1 MTVIRTYYGAH
12 DQEIID
18 LILSIQNG
26 ENHLGIPL
34 SEQMDLTTIKESYQ
48 DTGGEFWL
56 ALDGEHVVG
65 TIALMKKS
73 ETCGVLKKFFV
84 KKEYRKQGVGGQLY
98 EQLLRFARENRL
110 QQIILDTPAV
120 AVASHRFYER
130 VGFRKISRAELP
142 IEYSYPDRNS
152 YLYLLEL

>member
-34 SEQMDLTTIKESYQ
+34 SEQMDLTTIKQSYQ

-73 ETCGVLKKFFV
+73 ETCGVLK
-84 KKEYRKQGVGGQLY
+84 
-98 EQLLRFARENRL
+98 
-110 QQIILDTPAV
+110 
-120 AVASHRFYER
+120 
-130 VGFRKISRAELP
+130 
-142 IEYSYPDRNS
+142 NS
-152 YLYLLEL
+152 S